1 MQATRIR
8 NLMCK
13 EERTCVVKI
22 IDVNRVDR
30 FDGRKLL
37 VKYRPPS
44 KRCQS
49 TMTGLSVAEA
59 PILIPIPIPVRRA
72 VLGAVLEREA

>member
-1 MQATRIR
+1 MQPTRIR
-8 NLMCK
+8 KLMCK

-44 KRCQS
+44 K
-49 TMTGLSVAEA
+49 
-59 PILIPIPIPVRRA
+59 
-72 VLGAVLEREA
+72 